1 MNIIKRIAET
11 NFVRSAMADKAD
23 LSAFKK
29 KPTLRVLLGV
39 SAIGFSYVIGWP
51 TIAALG
57 AFSIYVGQ
65 PLLIAIGGPLLYG
78 LSHLVFLGGMYLA
91 GAKYTRIFF
100 SMGNPGD
107 HGKIDASRL
116 FEMRPFSDSEIFCRL
131 PVPKAGLETNSL
143 RTIAAFTAL
152 RQKSDNG

>member
-29 KPTLRVLLGV
+29 KPTPRVLLGV

-51 TIAALG
+51 AIAALG
-57 AFSIYVGQ
+57 AFSIYVSQ
-65 PLLIAIGGPLLYG
+65 PLVIVIGGPLLYG

-91 GAKYTRIFF
+91 GAKYTRILLRWATRVT
-100 SMGNPGD
+100 ME
-107 HGKIDASRL
+107 KL
-116 FEMRPFSDSEIFCRL
+116 MRRGYL
-131 PVPKAGLETNSL
+131 K
-143 RTIAAFTAL
+143 
-152 RQKSDNG
+152 